1 MIAIM
6 EGTVTGSEVTK
17 SGKGHMVGVLQ
28 EQNGKQAWV
37 RVYSDKAPP
46 KPGEKVKLSVRVSG
60 KDFMV
65 SML

>member
-1 MIAIM
+1 MIAVM
-6 EGTVTGSEVTK
+6 EGTVTGAELTK

-28 EQNGKQAWV
+28 DQNGKQAWV
-37 RVYSDKAPP
+37 RIYTDKAPP
-46 KPGEKVKLSVRVSG
+46 KAGEKLKIPVRVSG